1 MNTKIYR
8 NGKFE
13 RETTSKILLKN
24 AGIFLIPFL
33 VAIGLVKWLHLKV
46 GYDNLLVDVLI
57 FIVLLIVGALGY
69 AYRTL
74 TRIRPLASKEGDLLI
89 INTGLMTKKTIDL
102 SKAQKITCLYIS
114 EHNQL
119 MKVRSPGMVPVEF
132 EIKQTDCSTED
143 LGKFITEN
151 HDIEVSYS

>member
-13 RETTSKILLKN
+13 RDTTSKILVKN
-24 AGIFLIPFL
+24 AGIFLIPTL
-33 VAIGLVKWLHLKV
+33 VAIALIKWLHLKMD
-46 GYDNLLVDVLI
+46 YDNLLVDVLI
-57 FIVLLIVGALGY
+57 LTVSLTLGTFGY
-69 AYRTL
+69 IYRTL
-74 TRIRPLASKEGDLLI
+74 TRIRPLAHKQGDMLI
-89 INTGLMTKKTIDL
+89 INTGLVTKKTIDL

-119 MKVRSPGMVPVEF
+119 MKVKSPGLEPVKF
-132 EIKQTDCSTED
+132 EIKQTNCSTED

-151 HDIEVSYS
+151 HNIEVSYS